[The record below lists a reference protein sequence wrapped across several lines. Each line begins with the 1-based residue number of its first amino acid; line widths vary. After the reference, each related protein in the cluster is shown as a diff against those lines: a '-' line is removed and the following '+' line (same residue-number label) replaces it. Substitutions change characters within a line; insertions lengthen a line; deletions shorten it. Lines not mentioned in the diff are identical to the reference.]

1 MNQPLDYERFGRQIA
16 LAELGVHGQLAL
28 AARPVRFLCAHS
40 ECARD
45 AERIWTR
52 AGGAIAADATDATA
66 PDALTVEIPVV
77 PAMDAVASL
86 ALAAWAAL
94 EAAHWLLHG
103 RASQRPAALDLA
115 LALSHP

>member
-28 AARPVRFLCAHS
+28 AARPVRFVCAHG

-45 AERIWTR
+45 AERIWTH
-52 AGGAIAADATDATA
+52 AGGVCASDSSS
-66 PDALTVEIPVV
+66 PEVLTVEIPVV
-77 PAMDAVASL
+77 SAMDAVSSL

-103 RASQRPAALDLA
+103 RASQRPPALDLA
-115 LALSHP
+115 LASSNP

>member
-28 AARPVRFLCAHS
+28 ASRPVRFHCAHG

-52 AGGAIAADATDATA
+52 AGGVIATEGSAL
-66 PDALTVEIPVV
+66 DALTVEIPVV
-77 PAMDAVASL
+77 PTMDAVASL

-94 EAAHWLLHG
+94 EAAQWLLHG
-103 RASQRPAALDLA
+103 HASQRPAALDLA